1 MSGVYKKINLVGTST
16 DSYEEAIATA
26 INRAEQTLNDLE
38 WFEVEEFRGGI
49 SADGDLEYQA
59 VIRAAFKLK

>member
-16 DSYEEAIATA
+16 ESYEDAIQKA
-26 INRAEQTLNDLE
+26 INRAEQTLSDLE

-49 SADGDLEYQA
+49 SSDGDLEYQA